1 VTAPPAA
8 TRLPAPA
15 GSARGTGR
23 RSPVTRPLLAL
34 LLLVVV
40 PGCAL
45 VPRRAAPERTATI
58 TQPVEVPA
66 RIVGNYFTVEM
77 RQDDGRVRR
86 FLIDTGSS
94 TTLVAPDFA
103 AAVAV
108 KERGAARR
116 TTRVRGAHGAV
127 AELEAV
133 TLRKLWLGDVLVERV
148 PALVYGFTELSQHLG
163 LTIDGV
169 IGFPVFRDLLL
180 TLDYPRARL
189 VLAPLP
195 PQPAPVRAS
204 GRAATLAYT
213 DDAGTPLIPVQLGP
227 ESFHVLIDSGSYGCL
242 DLDPD
247 GLNPR
252 FVHGP
257 RPGKIVTGLASDRP
271 QLVGRLASDLFIGT
285 HTVARPVVN
294 LTDHLSAIG
303 GELLRHFALTFD
315 QRRRHVTF
323 TRDAEGPVLIA
334 ARRDTGLSFDR
345 TPAYWRILGVVPET
359 PAAAARLQ
367 AGDLCVRIN
376 GEPVDRW
383 GYDRYAALLRSATRV
398 TYTFLAGAQETDH
411 ELAVVDLVP

>member
-1 VTAPPAA
+1 MTAPAA
-8 TRLPAPA
+8 ALLPASP
-15 GSARGTGR
+15 GSARGPGR
-23 RSPVTRPLLAL
+23 PWPLLVL
-34 LLLVVV
+34 LLGFLS
-40 PGCAL
+40 GCTL
-45 VPRRAAPERTATI
+45 VPRHEVPVRTATL
-58 TQPVEVPA
+58 TRPVEIPA
-66 RIVGNYFTVEM
+66 RLVGNYFIVEM
-77 RQDDGRVRR
+77 RQDDGRIRR

-94 TTLVAPDFA
+94 ATLVAPDFA

-108 KERGAARR
+108 KERRSARR
-116 TTRVRGAHGAV
+116 TTRVRGAHGAE

-133 TLRKLWLGDVLVERV
+133 TLRKLWLGDVLVEQV
-148 PALVYGFTELSQHLG
+148 PALVYGFTELSHHLG

-180 TLDYPRARL
+180 TLDYPRGRL

-195 PQPAPVRAS
+195 AQGTPVRAS

-213 DDAGTPLIPVQLGP
+213 TETGTPLIPVQLGT

-242 DLDPD
+242 DLDPR

-252 FVHGP
+252 FLHGP
-257 RPGKIVTGLASDRP
+257 RPGKLVTGLASERP
-271 QLVGRLASDLFIGT
+271 QLIGRLATDLFIGT

-294 LTDHLSAIG
+294 LTDHLSALG
-303 GELLRHFALTFD
+303 GELLRHFSLTFD

-323 TRDAEGPVLIA
+323 ARDAEGPVVIA
-334 ARRDTGLSFDR
+334 ARRDSGLSFDR
-345 TPAYWRILGVVPET
+345 TPAYWRVLGVVPAT
-359 PAAAARLQ
+359 PAAAAGLQ

-383 GYDRYAALLRSATRV
+383 GYERYAQLLRTAPRV

-411 ELAVVDLVP
+411 ELAVVELVP

>member
-1 VTAPPAA
+1 MTAPPAA
-8 TRLPAPA
+8 PLLPAPA

-23 RSPVTRPLLAL
+23 AWPLLLLAL
-34 LLLVVV
+34 ALLS
-40 PGCAL
+40 GCTL
-45 VPRRAAPERTATI
+45 VPRRDVPERTAALSRT
-58 TQPVEVPA
+58 VEVPA
-66 RIVGNYFTVEM
+66 RLLGHYFIVEM
-77 RQDDGRVRR
+77 RQDDGRLRR

-108 KERGAARR
+108 KERGSSRR

-148 PALVYGFTELSQHLG
+148 PALVYGFDELSHHLG

-180 TLDYPRARL
+180 TLDYPRRRL

-195 PQPAPVRAS
+195 AQPTPVRAS

-213 DDAGTPLIPVQLGP
+213 AESGTPIIPVQLGT

-247 GLNPR
+247 GLSPR
-252 FVHGP
+252 FLHGP
-257 RPGKIVTGLASDRP
+257 RPGKLVTGLASERP
-271 QLVGRLASDLFIGT
+271 QLIGRLASDLFIGT
-285 HTVARPVVN
+285 HTIARPVVN
-294 LTDHLSAIG
+294 LTDHLSALG
-303 GELLRHFALTFD
+303 GELLQHFSLTFD

-323 TRDAEGPVLIA
+323 TRDAEGPVTIA

-345 TPAYWRILGVVPET
+345 TPAYWRVLGVVPDT
-359 PAAAARLQ
+359 PAQAAGLQ

-383 GYDRYAALLRSATRV
+383 GYERYATLLRTASRA
-398 TYTFLAGAQETDH
+398 TYTFLAGAQERDH